1 MIVKP
6 VLLLTTSIPSSDIT
20 VSVPK
25 PLSLA
30 SVVILHVSCTFSKYL
45 CTNSIFLAPIN
56 FINCSLSRLSDPSIF
71 RVSFSIFL
79 GSHGLLSRTDYLT
92 VSTTN
97 SVFRLFGEGG
107 KVLKKRKKKKKKN
120 KTPKNFG
127 FTSMTIFSNL
137 KSFSKVSLGT
147 RNDQDY
153 ELCLSPQKHNKL
165 NEMPRMILHNDGK
178 PQTTRQ
184 TTKQPHL
191 V

>member
-1 MIVKP
+1 M
-6 VLLLTTSIPSSDIT
+6 
-20 VSVPK
+20 
-25 PLSLA
+25 
-30 SVVILHVSCTFSKYL
+30 
-45 CTNSIFLAPIN
+45 
-56 FINCSLSRLSDPSIF
+56 
-71 RVSFSIFL
+71 SFSIFL
-79 GSHGLLSRTDYLT
+79 GSHGLLSRTDYFT

-107 KVLKKRKKKKKKN
+107 KVLKKRKKKKEKKKKKKN

-165 NEMPRMILHNDGK
+165 NEMPKDDSS
-178 PQTTRQ
+178 Q
-184 TTKQPHL
+184 
-191 V
+191 

>member
-1 MIVKP
+1 MTVKP
-6 VLLLTTSIPSSDIT
+6 VLPLTTSIPSSDIT

-56 FINCSLSRLSDPSIF
+56 SINCSLSRLSDPSIF

-97 SVFRLFGEGG
+97 SVFRLFEGG
-107 KVLKKRKKKKKKN
+107 KVLLRYFLLWGFSSAVSRHLSLDTGN
-120 KTPKNFG
+120 SFG
-127 FTSMTIFSNL
+127 L
-137 KSFSKVSLGT
+137 KYTAESEFRRFL
-147 RNDQDY
+147 
-153 ELCLSPQKHNKL
+153 LKL
-165 NEMPRMILHNDGK
+165 
-178 PQTTRQ
+178 
-184 TTKQPHL
+184 
-191 V
+191 